1 MSRIAGGSLHNI
13 LPPCPFLSAG
23 RRDRNQSLRLVPPHL
38 SVRKQRLSRWTLDRF
53 GAEHR
58 AEQRGQEHRGRRR
71 SRLPFTGRGW
81 WKLGPRTERLP
92 IRPGSWESLH
102 SVQHLRAE
110 GVRGPRVLA
119 LGAPAAPAL
128 CSGAQPDRGP
138 GPPKK
143 YPQRAMPCPSGS
155 QVRGTRDPLPLRPTL
170 SQEGTA
176 CVPRG
181 APSEQP
187 EAMPPGSLAR
197 GAPKVADLDPAV
209 GHQKEIVW
217 LEVKVEELLRV

>member
-1 MSRIAGGSLHNI
+1 MSRSAGGCSTTSCRHVRF
-13 LPPCPFLSAG
+13 CPQAGAPGTRVCGPSPHTCLSASSVTADG
-23 RRDRNQSLRLVPPHL
+23 RSLGSGLSIVLRSADRSTAGGAGAASPWQGGGGGNLVL
-38 SVRKQRLSRWTLDRF
+38 
-53 GAEHR
+53 E
-58 AEQRGQEHRGRRR
+58 R
-71 SRLPFTGRGW
+71 SACHP
-81 WKLGPRTERLP
+81 GPV
-92 IRPGSWESLH
+92 PGSRFTPYSICGR
-102 SVQHLRAE
+102 SV
-110 GVRGPRVLA
+110 
-119 LGAPAAPAL
+119 LGARACSPTAPAL

-143 YPQRAMPCPSGS
+143 CPQRAMLCPAGS

-176 CVPRG
+176 CVPRR

-209 GHQKEIVW
+209 GHHKEIVW